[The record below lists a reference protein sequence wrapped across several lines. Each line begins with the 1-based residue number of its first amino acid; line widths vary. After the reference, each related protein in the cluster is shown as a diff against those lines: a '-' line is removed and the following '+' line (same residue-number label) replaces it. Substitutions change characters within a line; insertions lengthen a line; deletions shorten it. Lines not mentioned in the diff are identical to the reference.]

1 MIHIILR
8 ASFIEDYIGF
18 SINAMWGNLRYCK
31 YAQFSLVIINLN
43 LPITINWNTKMDDED
58 LF

>member
-1 MIHIILR
+1 MIHIIPR

-18 SINAMWGNLRYCK
+18 SINVLWSNLIYCK

-43 LPITINWNTKMDDED
+43 LSITINWNAEMDDED